1 MMLKEFKEFASK
13 GNVVDLAIGIIIG
26 GAFGKIVSSFVSDVM
41 MPPIGLLVGK
51 VDFSSLFVNLSGT
64 PAESLDAAKKAGLAT
79 LNYGLFLNTCIDF
92 LIVAF
97 AVFLLVKQINRLKKA
112 PPPAD
117 PTAKECPR
125 CLMSIPV
132 KASRCGHCTSDL
144 QPA

>member
-1 MMLKEFKEFASK
+1 MIKEFKEFAAK
-13 GNVVDLAIGIIIG
+13 GNVVDLAVGIIIG

-41 MPPIGLLVGK
+41 MPPIGLMVGR
-51 VDFSSLFVNLSGT
+51 VDFSSLFINLSGK

-112 PPPAD
+112 APPVDPA
-117 PTAKECPR
+117 AKECPR
-125 CLMSIPV
+125 CLMSIPI

-144 QPA
+144 QAA